1 MFQECI
7 QRAPYP
13 AQHPERILRLIRSFK
28 AYPAQ
33 HLVVLLDLS
42 GPFSLRYLSG
52 HTILPCDLN
61 LISLAVWHHHH
72 SGTSSMHAFL
82 CWIHNVNVAELVK
95 RVEDMKEIA
104 VCYEVDASQSLLLP
118 LVRMNSNP
126 FKYHRYLTETSPSTL
141 TEQYEDK
148 SLKLS
153 T

>member
-1 MFQECI
+1 MLFCVE
-7 QRAPYP
+7 Y
-13 AQHPERILRLIRSFK
+13 
-28 AYPAQ
+28 
-33 HLVVLLDLS
+33 
-42 GPFSLRYLSG
+42 
-52 HTILPCDLN
+52 N
-61 LISLAVWHHHH
+61 
-72 SGTSSMHAFL
+72 
-82 CWIHNVNVAELVK
+82 NVNVAELVK